1 MRTDASTASESGV
14 LAPWIMPRISRFD
27 ALGPESFGRQ
37 QHPNT
42 LQLACRVGGQPRR
55 RASFPTKVVFKSVDV
70 ICRMSGPFCVWSA
83 SPRDYA
89 LRVRRWS
96 ALRTV
101 RSLQYSRRAASCSV
115 CRCRVRKCR
124 VAFTLVGAVRELS
137 ATTFALVAVTC
148 MLVGVACI
156 LDNVTFAL
164 VAVTLHAV
172 AAICVL
178 VDVAFDSVGVAF
190 NFVGVG

>member
-1 MRTDASTASESGV
+1 
-14 LAPWIMPRISRFD
+14 
-27 ALGPESFGRQ
+27 
-37 QHPNT
+37 
-42 LQLACRVGGQPRR
+42 
-55 RASFPTKVVFKSVDV
+55 
-70 ICRMSGPFCVWSA
+70 
-83 SPRDYA
+83 
-89 LRVRRWS
+89 
-96 ALRTV
+96 
-101 RSLQYSRRAASCSV
+101 
-115 CRCRVRKCR
+115 
-124 VAFTLVGAVRELS
+124 
-137 ATTFALVAVTC
+137 